1 MRVYFDTTNI
11 IYLVEHVSPYA
22 ATIRGRLAI
31 PGTRIVL
38 SDLAWMECLVK
49 PLRTGDAALLADYHL
64 AFSKAEVVR
73 MVPVVFDKAAEIR
86 AAFNFKTPDSLHLA
100 AAVVHGC
107 DVFYTH
113 DHRLGKYTGITVEV
127 L

>member
-11 IYLVEHVSPYA
+11 IYLVEQVVPYA
-22 ATIRGRLAI
+22 ASIRARLSV
-31 PGTRIVL
+31 PGAKIVL
-38 SDLAWMECLVK
+38 SDLTWMECLVK
-49 PLRTGDAALLADYHL
+49 PLRTGNAILLAEYHL
-64 AFSKAEVVR
+64 AFSKAEVIH
-73 MVPVVFDKAAEIR
+73 MVPAVFDKAAEIR
-86 AAFNFKTPDSLHLA
+86 ASFNFKTPDSLHLA
-100 AAVVHGC
+100 AAVIHGC

>member
-11 IYLVEHVSPYA
+11 IYLVEHVMPYA
-22 ATIRGRLAI
+22 AAIRARLSI
-31 PGTRIVL
+31 PGARIVL
-38 SDLAWMECLVK
+38 SDLTWMECLVK
-49 PLRTGDAALLADYHL
+49 PVRTGDATLLAEYHL

-73 MVPVVFDKAAEIR
+73 MAPAVFDKAAEIR
-86 AAFNFKTPDSLHLA
+86 ATFNFKTPDSLHLA

-107 DVFYTH
+107 DRFYTH
-113 DHRLGKYTGITVEV
+113 DHRLGKYTGISVEV